1 MSLWTIDLQCRRLR
15 SSEPEDSTFV
25 FRRWADFDFLIVALT
40 RLRRAATLAASLP
53 EIQQSLST
61 ALNEFNLALPQLKRL
76 RDVAEHIDDYAIDEG
91 RKRFIRRQSLEISSL
106 SEDGSTLN
114 WLSVRLN
121 SYEAL
126 EASQKLFE
134 VIKAAS
140 SAFTK
145 RT

>member
-1 MSLWTIDLQCRRLR
+1 MDQ
-15 SSEPEDSTFV
+15 
-25 FRRWADFDFLIVALT
+25 
-40 RLRRAATLAASLP
+40 
-53 EIQQSLST
+53 
-61 ALNEFNLALPQLKRL
+61 QLKSCTL
-76 RDVAEHIDDYAIDEG
+76 GIDDYAIDEG

-114 WLSVRLN
+114 WLGIRLN

-134 VIKAAS
+134 VIKAAA